1 MVGAIEVAY
10 NTMDLPADPGLS
22 LGFYTAAPGSPSDDA
37 LRLLASLS
45 ATAAAHDDVP
55 TVTTE

>member
-1 MVGAIEVAY
+1 VSY

-22 LGFYTAAPGSPSDDA
+22 LGIYTAVPGSSSDDA

-45 ATAAAHDDVP
+45 ATDSRAGARVDDR
-55 TVTTE
+55 TH